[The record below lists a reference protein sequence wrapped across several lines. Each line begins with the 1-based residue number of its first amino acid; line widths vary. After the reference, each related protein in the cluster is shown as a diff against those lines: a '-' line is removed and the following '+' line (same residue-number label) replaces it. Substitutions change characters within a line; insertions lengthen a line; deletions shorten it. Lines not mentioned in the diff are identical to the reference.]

1 MNNPVNHPAK
11 KSKDKSTPASPKQ
24 DSKPFTEADYS
35 LQTLLGGMSVE
46 KFLAEHWHKKPLLV
60 RQALPNFGDWL
71 DRNSL
76 SELACQDNSEG
87 RLVQFKRGQCQLEYG
102 PFEAEALDAL
112 PKKNWSLLVSGINHL
127 LPQGDW
133 LLHRFDFIPAA
144 RLDDLM
150 VSFAPPGGGV
160 GPHFDSYDVF
170 LIQGQGRRRWEISAQ
185 DDLTVVEGAPLRIL
199 QQFRVDESWELEP
212 GDMLYL
218 PPQLAHNG
226 VALTDC
232 MTWSIGFRAPK
243 AEEIVNQFLTYL
255 QDKLELPGMYSDPT
269 LKHQKHVAEIPSAM
283 LDWADKTIRAAA
295 RWDKSDITDFLGRYL
310 SEPKSHVFFDPPTRP
325 KSLAAFAKTIE
336 KHGVALDS
344 RSQMLFRGNAFF
356 INGERLEASP
366 GITSMLIKLADK
378 RYLEPGDCTHEQ
390 SSEMITLLHLWYQA
404 GYLFPAG

>member
-1 MNNPVNHPAK
+1 MDKQPNKASQVNAPAQ
-11 KSKDKSTPASPKQ
+11 SKIFS
-24 DSKPFTEADYS
+24 EADYS
-35 LQTLLGGMSVE
+35 LQSLLGGMSVE

-60 RQALPNFGDWL
+60 RQALPNFGAWL
-71 DRNSL
+71 DRDGL

-87 RLVQFKRGQCQLEYG
+87 RLVQFKRGVCQLEYG
-102 PFEAEALDAL
+102 PFEPETLQAL
-112 PKKNWSLLVSGINHL
+112 PKRNWSLLVSGVNHL
-127 LPQGDW
+127 LPEADW

-185 DDLTVVEGAPLRIL
+185 EDLTTVEGAPLRIL
-199 QQFRVDESWELEP
+199 KEFRVDESWELEP

-232 MTWSIGFRAPK
+232 MTWSVGFRAPK
-243 AEEIVNQFLTYL
+243 ADEIVGQFLTYL
-255 QDKLELPGMYSDPT
+255 QDKLEVPGMYADPD
-269 LKHQKHVAEIPSAM
+269 LKPTKHVAEIPSAM
-283 LDWADKTIRAAA
+283 LTWAEKTIRAAA
-295 RWDKSDITDFLGRYL
+295 RWDKNDITDFLGRYL
-310 SEPKSHVFFDPPTRP
+310 SEPKAHVYFDPPERP
-325 KSLAAFAKTIE
+325 KSLAAFTKAIQKN
-336 KHGVALDS
+336 GVALDS
-344 RSQMLFRGNAFF
+344 RSQMLFRDSAFF

-366 GITSMLIKLADK
+366 SLSIMLKQLADK
-378 RYLEPGDCTHEQ
+378 RYLMPGECLHEQ
-390 SSEMITLLHLWYQA
+390 GQEMIALLYIWYQA